1 MADDVFGIVGSVIAG
16 AYQVEAVVAE
26 GGFGV
31 VYRAH
36 HIGFRATI
44 ALKCLKVPQQLGPAQ
59 EAEFLEQFRGEAE
72 LLFRLSASIP
82 TVVRPLHVDALTA
95 PDGRFVPFMALEWL
109 DGETL
114 DQIIQRRIA
123 EGRPPLGLK
132 KVVRLLTP
140 VARALERAHNFVG
153 PEGPI
158 SIVHRDLKPEN
169 IFVANVAGEEVVK
182 VLDFGIAKAKS
193 VASQVVGRAS
203 QTQSSLTAFTPAYG
217 APEQWL
223 PKRFGQTGPWTDVYG
238 LALTV
243 VEVLAQRNIIDG
255 DPAAMMGAA
264 IDPARRPT
272 PRSEGIEVSDAV
284 ELVFRRALAVDPRE
298 RWRDAGELWT
308 ALLAAM
314 GESSRGAAARD
325 ARAEPG
331 VVPRIETV
339 ESAPRTPGAVLR
351 SGPHAHAG
359 AETMPASALQA
370 AAALEYWPTP
380 ARPATTPP
388 TSEIPAL
395 DAIPDLAP
403 VRRTP
408 IRRSGRSSAPASR
421 DLDFDLDPSGGLD
434 LALDLAGDDKLASRI
449 SRPEIELT
457 DAPVS
462 GTARSRLSSGSHSAV
477 GRTISGSH
485 PIIDSVPA
493 AAASQPPVSARPIS
507 GTSHPAVEGRI
518 RGGSGSHP
526 AVDAPMLAPA
536 ALPAP
541 PPQAP
546 REQPLG
552 RRLLPGII
560 LVALSVLITIADQSY
575 AASTGEVF
583 SLGPVRSTWIAVL
596 SMVGGV
602 AIIIQRVIQ
611 HQKA

>member
-1 MADDVFGIVGSVIAG
+1 MAEDVFGIVGSVIAG

-36 HIGFRATI
+36 HVGFRATI
-44 ALKCLKVPQQLGPAQ
+44 ALKCLKVPQQLGASQ
-59 EAEFLEQFRGEAE
+59 EAEFLEQFRAEAE

-114 DQIIQRRIA
+114 DQIIQGRVA
-123 EGRPPLGLK
+123 DGRPPLGLR
-132 KVVRLLTP
+132 KVVRMMTP

-158 SIVHRDLKPEN
+158 SVVHRDLKPEN
-169 IFVANVAGEEVVK
+169 IFLANVAGEEVIK

-193 VASQVVGRAS
+193 VASQAVGRAS
-203 QTQSSLTAFTPAYG
+203 QNQSALTAFTPAYG

-223 PKRFGQTGPWTDVYG
+223 PKRYGQTGPWTDVYG

-272 PRSEGIEVSDAV
+272 PRAEGIEVSDPV
-284 ELVFRRALAVDPRE
+284 ELVFKRALAVDPRD
-298 RWRDAGELWT
+298 RWRDAGEFWT

-314 GESSRGAAARD
+314 GESARGASPRD

-339 ESAPRTPGAVLR
+339 EAVPRLPAAVLR
-351 SGPHAHAG
+351 SGSSAPPN

-370 AAALEYWPTP
+370 AAALEIWPTA
-380 ARPATTPP
+380 ARPATTAPSP
-388 TSEIPAL
+388 EIPAL

-403 VRRTP
+403 ARRTP
-408 IRRSGRSSAPASR
+408 ARQSGRSVAPISR
-421 DLDFDLDPSGGLD
+421 DLDFDLGASPGLD
-434 LALDLAGDDKLASRI
+434 LALDLADDEKLASRI
-449 SRPEIELT
+449 SRPEL
-457 DAPVS
+457 DATPAS
-462 GTARSRLSSGSHSAV
+462 SAGRARLSSGSHSAV

-485 PIIDSVPA
+485 PIVDSVAFSASVPPVSSRPKSGTGFPVSEGRASTASGSHAAAPGPAPPSPPPA
-493 AAASQPPVSARPIS
+493 AAVDQPLFR
-507 GTSHPAVEGRI
+507 R
-518 RGGSGSHP
+518 
-526 AVDAPMLAPA
+526 LAP
-536 ALPAP
+536 
-541 PPQAP
+541 
-546 REQPLG
+546 
-552 RRLLPGII
+552 GIV
-560 LVALSVLITIADQSY
+560 LVALSIVITIADQTY
-575 AASTGEVF
+575 ASATGEVF
-583 SLGPVRSTWIAVL
+583 SLGPIRPTWIAGV
-596 SMVGGV
+596 SMLAGV
-602 AIIIQRVIQ
+602 ALIILQLIQ
-611 HQKA
+611 HQKR